1 MEILRAEN
9 LCKVYGSGENRVE
22 ALKDVNLSINKG
34 EFVALVGSSGSG
46 KSTLLHILGG
56 VDKPTSGRVIIEGED
71 LYKKKERELSIFRR
85 RKVGLIFQFYNLIP
99 VLSAEENIELPL
111 TLDGKSMDKEY
122 MEELLEILDIK
133 NRRKHIPS
141 QMSGGQQQRVAI
153 GRALSYKPSI
163 ILADEPTGN
172 LDSKNSREIIDL
184 LRLSVKKYNQTVL
197 VITHDLNIAA
207 EADRIINIQDGSIV
221 QNEVVRG

>member
-122 MEELLEILDIK
+122 MEELLDILDIK

>member
-56 VDKPTSGRVIIEGED
+56 VDRPTGGKVIIEGED

-111 TLDGKSMDKEY
+111 TLDGKSMDREY
-122 MEELLEILDIK
+122 MEELLDILDIK
-133 NRRKHIPS
+133 NRRNHIPS